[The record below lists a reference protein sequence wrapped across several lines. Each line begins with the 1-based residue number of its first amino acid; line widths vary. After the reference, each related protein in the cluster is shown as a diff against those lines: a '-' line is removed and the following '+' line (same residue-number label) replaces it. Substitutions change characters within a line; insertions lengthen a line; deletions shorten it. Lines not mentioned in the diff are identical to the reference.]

1 MILEVKWSVKI
12 KYGLNR
18 YNFSEIFH
26 YISICPIIFQV
37 PWPHNLPATIL
48 GIISARKP
56 HNKKFITVLKVIKE
70 DIKLEN

>member
-1 MILEVKWSVKI
+1 MILEVKWSVKT
-12 KYGLNR
+12 KFGLNR
-18 YNFSEIFH
+18 YHFSEIFL
-26 YISICPIIFQV
+26 YISIFQV